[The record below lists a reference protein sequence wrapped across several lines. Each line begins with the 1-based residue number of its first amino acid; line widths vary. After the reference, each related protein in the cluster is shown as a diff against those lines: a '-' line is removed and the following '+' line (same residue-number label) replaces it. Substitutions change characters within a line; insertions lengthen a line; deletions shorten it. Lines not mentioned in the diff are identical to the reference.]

1 MTPCSVGERSILSIH
16 PLSILSILSIF
27 HFINLCS
34 CVPVIISNEFIW
46 PFSPPFSS
54 ILDPSTFRFTPSYH
68 LSFKYLHCSVNIPH
82 STILKDTDQLPHHLM
97 KIGKKKYH
105 TLQANVLQTASNF
118 SYWSFPTYSPSQNPL
133 MDGIIPDGG
142 AIENLMKELTT
153 RKIEGITKR
162 WKECKKERKTV
173 NVKNKR
179 NDCKS

>member
-1 MTPCSVGERSILSIH
+1 M
-16 PLSILSILSIF
+16 
-27 HFINLCS
+27 N
-34 CVPVIISNEFIW
+34 
-46 PFSPPFSS
+46 
-54 ILDPSTFRFTPSYH
+54 
-68 LSFKYLHCSVNIPH
+68 
-82 STILKDTDQLPHHLM
+82 
-97 KIGKKKYH
+97 IGKNKYH